1 LEGGEIKMLKLVFFA
16 SLRERLGTEGENL
29 ELPDGVSTV
38 AELISYLVKERG
50 PIWQQVLQSAQV
62 LVAVN
67 QEMCDPGEQITSGD
81 EIAFF
86 PPVTGG

>member
-1 LEGGEIKMLKLVFFA
+1 MLKLVFFA